1 MRVKTAV
8 EAPRSDFQN
17 EVIPMP
23 TPPHQIALKRA
34 TEREAWGIHP
44 RVKTLGFPPTPFS
57 VKGCGLVAVL
67 HSH

>member
-34 TEREAWGIHP
+34 TEREAWIAGLRP
-44 RVKTLGFPPTPFS
+44 GRCVCVCLQFGQRVALAQIS
-57 VKGCGLVAVL
+57 AM
-67 HSH
+67 

>member
-34 TEREAWGIHP
+34 TEREAWIA
-44 RVKTLGFPPTPFS
+44 
-57 VKGCGLVAVL
+57 GLRPGRRQSPQLAAGQL
-67 HSH
+67 RQPDHSA